1 MNKKSSK
8 INNIKH
14 ATNNQPSPSQ
24 YQLSINNPVNSLP
37 SIKHGT
43 DNNIKRL
50 IIISFLKQPVDNML
64 ILLPVLQNVLPINP
78 LSVQSRQK
86 LNSPIVIRV
95 QVNVVHLAL
104 HACVADCKVNVV
116 NVLPVL
122 VLVFFLHQVLLVEFT
137 QCVLE
142 VAEHL
147 VKWTTDSHVFTVVF
161 LILIY
166 LYLDGSTLS
175 VSFLLAALFAC
186 GSGSLLPASRS
197 PMLSCSSQL
206 SPCPSS
212 QVCRISSSHPL
223 TKSLWNRCP
232 PSCTA
237 SQSRTSLRCFSL
249 CTLRS
254 WRFVSGAKWSCSLN
268 QSAILSTSCLRFLHI
283 QWLWESSQNRMSS
296 YRLWSKWVPFRF
308 WSEF

>member
-14 ATNNQPSPSQ
+14 ATNNQPSVSQ

-50 IIISFLKQPVDNML
+50 IIISLLKQPVDNML

-78 LSVQSRQK
+78 LRVQSRQK

-104 HACVADCKVNVV
+104 HACVAYCKVNVV

-147 VKWTTDSHVFTVVF
+147 VK
-161 LILIY
+161 
-166 LYLDGSTLS
+166 
-175 VSFLLAALFAC
+175 
-186 GSGSLLPASRS
+186 
-197 PMLSCSSQL
+197 
-206 SPCPSS
+206 
-212 QVCRISSSHPL
+212 
-223 TKSLWNRCP
+223 
-232 PSCTA
+232 
-237 SQSRTSLRCFSL
+237 
-249 CTLRS
+249 
-254 WRFVSGAKWSCSLN
+254 
-268 QSAILSTSCLRFLHI
+268 
-283 QWLWESSQNRMSS
+283 
-296 YRLWSKWVPFRF
+296 
-308 WSEF
+308 